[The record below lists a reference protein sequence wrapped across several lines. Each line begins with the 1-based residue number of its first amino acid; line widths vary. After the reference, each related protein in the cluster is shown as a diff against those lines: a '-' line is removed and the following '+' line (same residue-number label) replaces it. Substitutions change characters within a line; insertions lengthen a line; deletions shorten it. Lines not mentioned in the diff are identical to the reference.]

1 MARAKTI
8 RTEAVASA
16 QSAYEA
22 LPLDRGSGWC
32 FFGDENCGLQLLHTP
47 LEVVGAT
54 DLVHPE
60 QLYEVDVSHQLNQQ
74 AARHRSRQGH
84 G

>member
-1 MARAKTI
+1 MSFRRIHSKFLALAPCSALISFPGKRSPERLKPRCT
-8 RTEAVASA
+8 AS
-16 QSAYEA
+16 SA
-22 LPLDRGSGWC
+22 SC
-32 FFGDENCGLQLLHTP
+32 
-47 LEVVGAT
+47 GAT

-74 AARHRSRQGH
+74 AAQHRSRQGH